1 MFRLLFLLLAGI
13 GLAMFFADSFPQP
26 EKLPQKITALEEK
39 VAPLKT
45 AVAAKP
51 TVQPKVRETVAIA
64 TALEP
69 KAVATPTPESPK
81 TDIEVVAVDIDPPSY
96 LDLFQAPV
104 VVGSDGKL
112 EIAIQKTE
120 TDAIENTILLAA
132 VENQPEDIP
141 NVWFVTGERVNVRQG
156 PTTSAA
162 VVDQV
167 VFAEAVEVL
176 TEPDNGWVMIRI
188 EGDGVEG
195 YMANRFLQSNDPQG

>member
-1 MFRLLFLLLAGI
+1 MV
-13 GLAMFFADSFPQP
+13 FADSFPQP
-26 EKLPQKITALEEK
+26 EKKPLDITALEEQIK
-39 VAPLKT
+39 PLNTT
-45 AVAAKP
+45 AAAKP
-51 TVQPKVRETVAIA
+51 TAQPKINKTVAVT

-69 KAVATPTPESPK
+69 KTVSTPAPVSPKANIEVAT
-81 TDIEVVAVDIDPPSY
+81 TDIAVDIDPPSY
-96 LDLFQAPV
+96 LDLFQVPV

-112 EIAIQKTE
+112 EIVVQETE
-120 TDAIENTILLAA
+120 TDAIENTVLLAVA
-132 VENQPEDIP
+132 EAQPEKSL

-167 VFAEAVEVL
+167 VYAEAVEVL